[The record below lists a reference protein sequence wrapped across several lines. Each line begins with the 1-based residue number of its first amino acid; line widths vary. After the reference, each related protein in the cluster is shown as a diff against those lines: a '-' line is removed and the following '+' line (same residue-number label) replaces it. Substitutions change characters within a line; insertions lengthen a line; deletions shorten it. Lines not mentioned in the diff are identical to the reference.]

1 MTLHIV
7 TEFDLLYQSLT
18 VSIVTQVL
26 HARTKSNMV
35 AEDGKIHG
43 HYYFFFTESWAVFVV
58 WRV

>member
-7 TEFDLLYQSLT
+7 MEFDLLYQSLT

-26 HARTKSNMV
+26 HARTKFNMV

-43 HYYFFFTESWAVFVV
+43 HYYIFFH
-58 WRV
+58 